1 MAKVLKA
8 EESLRGQ
15 TGRVAVLHLADLA
28 EEARRVVLDARK
40 EAAAIIAQAKS
51 EADQLRSTAMSQG
64 YAEGLL
70 QGRGEGYRAGARDAM
85 QRADETAST
94 ASAEIMSF
102 ARSVLEKLQAEIS
115 RFNADAAGR
124 MLEFAVELAEKIVGR
139 IAETDISA
147 ARANLAKA
155 LELVHGGE
163 IVVKVNPQQLAG
175 LRSHC
180 ERLVATLA
188 VSGPLGVRIEGDA
201 NVGAGGVKIISGRGE
216 VDATIKTQL
225 DNVVSA
231 LLGGARAGRCDSNV
245 PGQYIGGPSGAEAAR
260 EQKSV

>member
-8 EESLRGQ
+8 EEALRDR
-15 TGRVAVLHLADLA
+15 TRRVAVLHLADLA

-40 EAAAIIAQAKS
+40 EAAAIIAQAKN
-51 EADQLRSTAMSQG
+51 EASQLRSAAMSQG

-70 QGRGEGYRAGARDAM
+70 QGRDEGYRAGARDAM
-85 QRADETAST
+85 RRADETAST
-94 ASAEIMSF
+94 ESAEIMSF
-102 ARSVLEKLQAEIS
+102 ARCVLEKLQAEIN

-124 MLEFAVELAEKIVGR
+124 MLEFAIELAEKIVGR
-139 IAETDISA
+139 VAETDISA

-180 ERLVATLA
+180 EQLVATLA
-188 VSGPLGVRIEGDA
+188 VSGNVRIEGDA

-225 DNVVSA
+225 DNVVTA

-245 PGQYIGGPSGAEAAR
+245 VLGQYIGGPSGVEAAR